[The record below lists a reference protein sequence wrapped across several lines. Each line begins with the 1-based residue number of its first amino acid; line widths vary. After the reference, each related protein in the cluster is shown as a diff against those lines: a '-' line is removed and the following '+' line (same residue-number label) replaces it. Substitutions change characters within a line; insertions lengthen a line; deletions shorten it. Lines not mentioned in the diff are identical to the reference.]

1 MKIVTNTIDVVT
13 YFAIVFLLTCV
24 LSLAGLVVAGAL
36 SKIGIILMLVG
47 ATFNAVVMTA
57 VKARRDAMNLDIAI
71 RVNEW
76 TV

>member
-47 ATFNAVVMTA
+47 ATFNAVVMT
-57 VKARRDAMNLDIAI
+57 VTKAKLDKINLDIAM
-71 RVNEW
+71 RVNGW
-76 TV
+76 PV